1 MTVPLVVL
9 AFFSVVAGFLG
20 VPEAIGGSNR
30 FIVVPR
36 PVARRGAP
44 ARGHPPDRVDPH
56 GPLGRRRRSPAS
68 SSPGAGT
75 ARPGP
80 PPQVP
85 SAQANAFYLKT
96 GVLGRLVENRW
107 FVDEGIE
114 AGVLAP
120 FRKIGTFLWRGF
132 DSLVIDGV
140 VNASAFLVE
149 LTGDLV
155 RFFTTGNVRNY
166 ALSFTLGVLALA
178 IYVFLR

>member
-1 MTVPLVVL
+1 MTVPLIVL
-9 AFFSVVAGFLG
+9 AAGSLLVGFLG
-20 VPEAIGGSNR
+20 VPEALGGSNR
-30 FIVVPR
+30 F
-36 PVARRGAP
+36 VAFLAPSLAAAHPHHVSHATEYVLMALSVAVAAAGILLAWRWYGQRGA
-44 ARGHPPDRVDPH
+44 
-56 GPLGRRRRSPAS
+56 
-68 SSPGAGT
+68 T
-75 ARPGP
+75 
-80 PPQVP
+80 QEVP
-85 SAQANAFYLKT
+85 SAAAQAFYEKT
-96 GVLGRLVENRW
+96 GLLGRLVENRW

-132 DSLVIDGV
+132 DSLVIDGI

-166 ALSFTLGVLALA
+166 ALSFTLGVLVLA